1 MPYWGIDFFLSSIKR
16 DFIIAHVFIKMLS
29 ADKLLDHG
37 VHKDIIVGGLF
48 GTIW

>member
-16 DFIIAHVFIKMLS
+16 DFIIAHVVIKML
-29 ADKLLDHG
+29 ADKSLVHG